1 MSFEK
6 LQPASKGEVM
16 IYMPYYPQNKHGF
29 LPYAISLYHQSS
41 LEGKRRIEGGD
52 GIPFIATWSLSKLP
66 SEMTR
71 CRLQFDGNADYS
83 YEVSLPNS
91 EFIEY
96 LIEVIRSNKQSNATD
111 FPQPFYRKLLSLA
124 S

>member
-1 MSFEK
+1 MSLEK
-6 LQPASKGEVM
+6 IQPAPKGEVM
-16 IYMPYYPQNKHGF
+16 IYMPYYPKNKHGF

-41 LEGKRRIEGGD
+41 LEGTRMIEGAD
-52 GIPFIATWSLSKLP
+52 GIPFIATWSRTKLP
-66 SEMTR
+66 SETTR
-71 CRLQFDGNADYS
+71 CRLQFEGNADLS
-83 YEVSLPNS
+83 YEVALTNS

-96 LIEVIRSNKQSNATD
+96 LIDVISGNRRSGVID

>member
-1 MSFEK
+1 MFLEK
-6 LQPASKGEVM
+6 MQPAAKGEVM

-29 LPYAISLYHQSS
+29 LPYAITLYHQAS
-41 LEGKRRIEGGD
+41 LEGKRIIEGGE
-52 GIPFIATWSLSKLP
+52 GIPFIATWSRAKLP

-71 CRLQFDGNADYS
+71 CRLQFDNNADYS
-83 YEVSLPNS
+83 YEVSLTNS

-96 LIEVIRSNKQSNATD
+96 LIEVIRSNKLSGSVD

>member
-41 LEGKRRIEGGD
+41 LEGKRRIEGGE

-71 CRLQFDGNADYS
+71 CRLQFDGNADFS

>member
-1 MSFEK
+1 
-6 LQPASKGEVM
+6 
-16 IYMPYYPQNKHGF
+16 MPYYPQNKHGF